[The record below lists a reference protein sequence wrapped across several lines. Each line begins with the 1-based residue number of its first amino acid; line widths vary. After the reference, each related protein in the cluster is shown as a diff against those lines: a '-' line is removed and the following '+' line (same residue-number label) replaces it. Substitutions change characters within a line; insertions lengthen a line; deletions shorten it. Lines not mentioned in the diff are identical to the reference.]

1 MKKFILGFFALVAF
15 SFVNAQTTSD
25 YVELVRTQ
33 LKAEKKVVVMEV
45 LQLSDAEATVFWP
58 LYDEYNGKMYTVQTK
73 RVQLIKDFAKNYEN
87 MTPEVADDL
96 VKRMFAIKGE
106 LLKLDQTYYK
116 KFKKV
121 LPLTKVASYFQLEN
135 KIETLVNAEL
145 AVEIPLLQGN

>member
-1 MKKFILGFFALVAF
+1 MRKVIFSVLALVAF

-25 YVELVRTQ
+25 YIELVRTQ

-58 LYDEYNGKMYTVQTK
+58 MYDEYNGKMYTIQTK
-73 RVQLIKDFAKNYEN
+73 RVQLIKDFAASYEN
-87 MTPEVADDL
+87 MTDEVADDL
-96 VKRMFAIKGE
+96 VKRMFSIKGE

-121 LPLTKVASYFQLEN
+121 LPVTKVATYFQLEN

-145 AVEIPLLQGN
+145 AVEIPLLEGN

>member
-25 YVELVRTQ
+25 YIELVRTQ

-58 LYDEYNGKMYTVQTK
+58 LYDEYNAEMYKIQTK
-73 RVQLIKDFAKNYEN
+73 RVQLIKDFAANYEN
-87 MTPEVADDL
+87 MTSEVADDL
-96 VKRMFAIKGE
+96 VKRMFTIKGE
-106 LLKLDQTYYK
+106 LLKLDQSYYK

-121 LPLTKVASYFQLEN
+121 LPLTKVATYFQLEN

-145 AVEIPLLQGN
+145 AVEIPMLEGN